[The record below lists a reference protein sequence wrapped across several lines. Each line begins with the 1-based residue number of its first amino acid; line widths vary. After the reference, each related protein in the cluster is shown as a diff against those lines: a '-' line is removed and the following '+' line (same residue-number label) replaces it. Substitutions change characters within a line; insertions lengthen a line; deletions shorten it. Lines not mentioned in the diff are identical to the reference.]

1 MGIQQL
7 QIAYDALADR
17 LLLRLCTTA
26 GEEYL
31 AHLTRRFVAQIWPG
45 LAASLAASPPAPQA
59 ASGDSRGGRFDRPY
73 EAPADVEHPLGPVP
87 LLVAEARMERDDRG
101 RLQLQ
106 LKERRQRAFSLTLN
120 PSLLRVFCAMLRA
133 GVGAADWG
141 LALSEDVNADAGS
154 DPAQPPTTLH

>member
-17 LLLRLCTTA
+17 LLLRLSTSA

-31 AHLTRRFVAQIWPG
+31 AHLTRRFVSQIWPG
-45 LAASLAASPPAPQA
+45 LAASLAAAAPSDPAT
-59 ASGDSRGGRFDRPY
+59 STETRGGRFDRPY
-73 EAPADVEHPLGPVP
+73 EAPADVEHPLGTTP
-87 LLVAEARMERDDRG
+87 LLVAEARMERDDQG

-133 GVGAADWG
+133 AVDAADWG
-141 LALSEDVNADAGS
+141 LSLGDGDGTVASESG
-154 DPAQPPTTLH
+154 QRPTTLH

>member
-17 LLLRLCTTA
+17 LLLRLCTSS

-31 AHLTRRFVAQIWPG
+31 AHLTRRFVSQVWPG
-45 LAASLAASPPAPQA
+45 LAASLAASTPAPQA
-59 ASGDSRGGRFDRPY
+59 AASEAGGGRFDRPY
-73 EAPADVEHPLGPVP
+73 GTRADVEHPLGPVP
-87 LLVAEARMERDDRG
+87 LLVAEARMERDGRG

-141 LALSEDVNADAGS
+141 LTLGEDANADGGS
-154 DPAQPPTTLH
+154 EPAQPPTTLH

>member
-17 LLLRLCTTA
+17 LLMRVGTSA

-31 AHLTRRFVAQIWPG
+31 AHLTRRFVSQIWPG
-45 LAASLAASPPAPQA
+45 LAASLAAAPLPADAPSA
-59 ASGDSRGGRFDRPY
+59 GARGGRFDRPY
-73 EAPADVEHPLGPVP
+73 ETPADVQHPLGTAP
-87 LLVAEARMERDDRG
+87 LLVAEARMERDSQG

-106 LKERRQRAFSLTLN
+106 LKEHRQRAFSLTLN

-133 GVGAADWG
+133 AVEAADWG
-141 LALSEDVNADAGS
+141 LSLADVEEVPVGPEAANQS
-154 DPAQPPTTLH
+154 TTLH